1 MNAVPAIAVV
11 TAIISAGS
19 WIYRFIDEYSRYQ
32 ELLFYIL
39 VPTIAWLLF
48 AGPLFM
54 LRSQTKA
61 LRILA
66 MILLVPATGLWV
78 VSILV
83 GVYGLKIH

>member
-39 VPTIAWLLF
+39 VPTIAWLPF

-54 LRSQTKA
+54 LRSQAKA

-78 VSILV
+78 ISIFV